1 MQAAPNLG
9 MLDWLSFVASFL
21 LVLALLGATIYFLRR
36 ARRVGGR
43 SGHAPQLDVYESMSL
58 GPRQRLLMIKAK
70 DRELLIAMSPD
81 RVETLAS
88 WSAEELR
95 ELAAIAATQ
104 PQPTKP
110 AGGLRNML
118 AQATRG
124 KASQGRTA

>member
-9 MLDWLSFVASFL
+9 MLDWLSFIASFL

-43 SGHAPQLDVYESMSL
+43 AGHAPQLDVYESL
-58 GPRQRLLMIKAK
+58 GPRQRLLMVKAK

-81 RVETLAS
+81 RIETLAS

-95 ELAAIAATQ
+95 EAAATAAAQ
-104 PQPTKP
+104 PQPAKP
-110 AGGLRNML
+110 AGGIRNML

>member
-1 MQAAPNLG
+1 
-9 MLDWLSFVASFL
+9 MLDWLSFIASFL

-43 SGHAPQLDVYESMSL
+43 AGHAPQLDVYESMSL

-70 DRELLIAMSPD
+70 DRELLIAMTPD
-81 RVETLAS
+81 RIETLAS

-104 PQPTKP
+104 PQPAKP
-110 AGGLRNML
+110 AGGIRNML
-118 AQATRG
+118 AQATRSIELP
-124 KASQGRTA
+124 K